1 MDNTKEK
8 NNDLTSG
15 PLTIKIIKFIIPL
28 MLTGILQLLY
38 NAADSIVVGHYD
50 GSSALAAVSSVGA
63 LINLLVNAF
72 MGLSVGAAVV
82 VAQDYGAK
90 DYEGVSKTVHTSY
103 LISIIGGIVV
113 GAIGLI
119 FSRQFLIWMGSP
131 EDVLPL
137 STEYLM
143 IYFIGTPANMAY
155 NFGASILRSI
165 GDTKRPLYFL
175 TISGLVN
182 VVLNL
187 VLVIVFHMG
196 VAGVAYAT
204 IISQILSAVM
214 VIVYMMKSK
223 DCVRFVPKKMRIHGD
238 KLKKMLYIGL
248 PAGFQGTVFSLSN
261 VVIQSAVNSF
271 GSLVMAGNGAA
282 SSLEGFTYTAMNSVY
297 QASLTFV
304 GQNVGAKK
312 YDRINKV
319 QGVCLVLV
327 TIIGL
332 VFGVTTYCLGEPLL
346 SIYLPNDP
354 EAIPYGIIRMSY
366 IALPYF
372 LCGMMEVMVGG
383 QRGMGM
389 SFIPMIN
396 ALLGSC
402 VLRIVWISTVFA
414 ADPTLF
420 TLYISYPISWIVTT
434 LAHTVF
440 YFVKLHS
447 LKKKARLE
455 AGNVSVKPTCQ

>member
-143 IYFIGTPANMAY
+143 IYFAGTPANMAY
-155 NFGASILRSI
+155 NFGASILRSV

-346 SIYLPNDP
+346 SIYLPKDP

-420 TLYISYPISWIVTT
+420 TLYISYPISWAVTT

-455 AGNVSVKPTCQ
+455 AGN

>member
-119 FSRQFLIWMGSP
+119 FSRQFLIWMESP

-143 IYFIGTPANMAY
+143 IYFAGTPANMAY
-155 NFGASILRSI
+155 NFGASILRSV

-182 VVLNL
+182 IVLNL

-223 DCVRFVPKKMRIHGD
+223 DCVRFVPKKMRIYGD

-455 AGNVSVKPTCQ
+455 AGN

>member
-1 MDNTKEK
+1 MDTTKEN

-119 FSRQFLIWMGSP
+119 FSRQFLIWMESP

-143 IYFIGTPANMAY
+143 IYFAGTPANMAY
-155 NFGASILRSI
+155 NFGASILRSV

-223 DCVRFVPKKMRIHGD
+223 DCVRFVPKNMRIYGD

-312 YDRINKV
+312 YNRINKV

-402 VLRIVWISTVFA
+402 ILRIVWISTVFA

-420 TLYISYPISWIVTT
+420 TLYISYPISWAVTT

-455 AGNVSVKPTCQ
+455 AGN

>member
-131 EDVLPL
+131 DDVLPL

-143 IYFIGTPANMAY
+143 IYFAGTPANMAY
-155 NFGASILRSI
+155 NFGASILRSV

-223 DCVRFVPKKMRIHGD
+223 DCVRFVPKNMRIYGD

-455 AGNVSVKPTCQ
+455 AGN

>member
-1 MDNTKEK
+1 MDTTKEN

-119 FSRQFLIWMGSP
+119 FSRQFLIWMESP

-155 NFGASILRSI
+155 NFGASILRSV

-182 VVLNL
+182 VILNL

-420 TLYISYPISWIVTT
+420 TLYISYPISWAVTT

-440 YFVKLHS
+440 YFIKLHS

-455 AGNVSVKPTCQ
+455 AGN

>member
-1 MDNTKEK
+1 MDNTKEN

-143 IYFIGTPANMAY
+143 IYFAGTPANMAY
-155 NFGASILRSI
+155 NFGASILRSV

-223 DCVRFVPKKMRIHGD
+223 DCVRFVPKNMRIYGD

-455 AGNVSVKPTCQ
+455 AGN

>member
-155 NFGASILRSI
+155 NFGASILRSV

-182 VVLNL
+182 IVLNL

-223 DCVRFVPKKMRIHGD
+223 DCVRFVPKNMRIYGD

-312 YDRINKV
+312 YNRINKV

-402 VLRIVWISTVFA
+402 ILRIVWISTVFA

-420 TLYISYPISWIVTT
+420 TLYISYPNSWIVTT

-455 AGNVSVKPTCQ
+455 AGN

>member
-1 MDNTKEK
+1 MDNTKEN

-155 NFGASILRSI
+155 NFGASILRSV

-182 VVLNL
+182 IVLNL

-455 AGNVSVKPTCQ
+455 AGN

>member
-119 FSRQFLIWMGSP
+119 FSRQFLIWMESP

-143 IYFIGTPANMAY
+143 IYFAGTPANMAY
-155 NFGASILRSI
+155 NFGASILRSV

-223 DCVRFVPKKMRIHGD
+223 DCVRFVPKNMRIYGD

-420 TLYISYPISWIVTT
+420 TLYISYPISWAVTT

-440 YFVKLHS
+440 YFIKLHS

-455 AGNVSVKPTCQ
+455 AGN

>member
-1 MDNTKEK
+1 MDNTKEN

-119 FSRQFLIWMGSP
+119 FSRQFLIWMESP

-155 NFGASILRSI
+155 NFGASILRSV

-182 VVLNL
+182 VILNL
-187 VLVIVFHMG
+187 VLVIIFHMG

-204 IISQILSAVM
+204 IISQILSAAM

-455 AGNVSVKPTCQ
+455 AGN

>member
-119 FSRQFLIWMGSP
+119 FSRQFLIWMESP

-155 NFGASILRSI
+155 NFGASILRSV

-182 VVLNL
+182 IVLNL

-332 VFGVTTYCLGEPLL
+332 VFGVTTYWLGEPLL

-396 ALLGSC
+396 ALLCSC

-455 AGNVSVKPTCQ
+455 AGN

>member
-1 MDNTKEK
+1 MDTTKEK

-155 NFGASILRSI
+155 NFGASILRSV

-182 VVLNL
+182 VILNL

-455 AGNVSVKPTCQ
+455 AGN

>member
-1 MDNTKEK
+1 MDTTKEN

-434 LAHTVF
+434 LAHAVF
-440 YFVKLHS
+440 YFIKLHS

-455 AGNVSVKPTCQ
+455 AGN

>member
-119 FSRQFLIWMGSP
+119 FSRQFLIWMESP

-143 IYFIGTPANMAY
+143 IYFAGTPANMAY
-155 NFGASILRSI
+155 NFGASILRSV

-223 DCVRFVPKKMRIHGD
+223 DCVRFVPKNMRIYGD

-282 SSLEGFTYTAMNSVY
+282 SSLEGCTYTAMNSVY

-455 AGNVSVKPTCQ
+455 AGN

>member
-155 NFGASILRSI
+155 NFGASILRSV

-223 DCVRFVPKKMRIHGD
+223 DCVRFVPKNMRIYGD

-312 YDRINKV
+312 YNRINKV

-402 VLRIVWISTVFA
+402 ILRIIWISTVFA

-455 AGNVSVKPTCQ
+455 AGN

>member
-1 MDNTKEK
+1 MDTTKEN

-15 PLTIKIIKFIIPL
+15 PLTLKIIKFIIPL

-455 AGNVSVKPTCQ
+455 AGN

>member
-223 DCVRFVPKKMRIHGD
+223 DCVRFVPKNMRIYGD

-312 YDRINKV
+312 YNRINKV

-420 TLYISYPISWIVTT
+420 TLYISYPISWIITT

-455 AGNVSVKPTCQ
+455 AGN

>member
-119 FSRQFLIWMGSP
+119 FSRQFLIWMESP

-143 IYFIGTPANMAY
+143 IYFAGTPANMAY
-155 NFGASILRSI
+155 NFGASILRSV

-223 DCVRFVPKKMRIHGD
+223 DCVRFVPKNMRIYGD

-420 TLYISYPISWIVTT
+420 TLYISYPISWAVTT

-455 AGNVSVKPTCQ
+455 AGN

>member
-119 FSRQFLIWMGSP
+119 FSRQFLIWMESP

-155 NFGASILRSI
+155 NFGASILRSV

-182 VVLNL
+182 IVLNL

-223 DCVRFVPKKMRIHGD
+223 DCVRFVPKKMRIYGD

-332 VFGVTTYCLGEPLL
+332 VFGVATYCLGEPLL

-455 AGNVSVKPTCQ
+455 AGN

>member
-1 MDNTKEK
+1 MDTTKEN

-119 FSRQFLIWMGSP
+119 FSRQFLIWMESP

-143 IYFIGTPANMAY
+143 IYFAGTPANMAY
-155 NFGASILRSI
+155 NFGASILRSV

-223 DCVRFVPKKMRIHGD
+223 DCVRFVPKNMRIYGD

-420 TLYISYPISWIVTT
+420 TLYISYPISWAVTT
-434 LAHTVF
+434 LAHAVF
-440 YFVKLHS
+440 YFIKLHS

-455 AGNVSVKPTCQ
+455 AGN

>member
-8 NNDLTSG
+8 NNDLPSG

-119 FSRQFLIWMGSP
+119 FSRQFLIWMESP

-143 IYFIGTPANMAY
+143 IYFAGTPANMAY
-155 NFGASILRSI
+155 NFGASILRSV

-420 TLYISYPISWIVTT
+420 TLYISYPISWAVTT
-434 LAHTVF
+434 LAHAVF
-440 YFVKLHS
+440 YFIKLHS

-455 AGNVSVKPTCQ
+455 AGN

>member
-1 MDNTKEK
+1 MDNTKEN

-155 NFGASILRSI
+155 NFGASILRSV

-455 AGNVSVKPTCQ
+455 AGN

>member
-119 FSRQFLIWMGSP
+119 FSRQFLIWMESP

-155 NFGASILRSI
+155 NFGASILRSV

-182 VVLNL
+182 IVLNL

-223 DCVRFVPKKMRIHGD
+223 DCVRFVPKKMRIYGD

-455 AGNVSVKPTCQ
+455 AGN

>member
-143 IYFIGTPANMAY
+143 IYFAGTPANMAY
-155 NFGASILRSI
+155 NFGASILRSV

-414 ADPTLF
+414 DDPTLF
-420 TLYISYPISWIVTT
+420 TLYISYPISWAVTT

-440 YFVKLHS
+440 YFIKLHS

-455 AGNVSVKPTCQ
+455 AGN

>member
-113 GAIGLI
+113 GATGLI

-455 AGNVSVKPTCQ
+455 AGN

>member
-119 FSRQFLIWMGSP
+119 FSRQFLIWMESP

-143 IYFIGTPANMAY
+143 IYFAGTPANMAY
-155 NFGASILRSI
+155 NFGASILRSV

-182 VVLNL
+182 VILNL

-455 AGNVSVKPTCQ
+455 AGN

>member
-143 IYFIGTPANMAY
+143 IYFAGTPANMAY
-155 NFGASILRSI
+155 NFGASILRSV

-332 VFGVTTYCLGEPLL
+332 VFGVTTYCLGDPLL
-346 SIYLPNDP
+346 SIYLPKDP

-420 TLYISYPISWIVTT
+420 TLYISYPISWTVTT

-455 AGNVSVKPTCQ
+455 AQS

>member
-1 MDNTKEK
+1 MDTTKEN

-155 NFGASILRSI
+155 NFGASILRSV

-182 VVLNL
+182 VILNL

-440 YFVKLHS
+440 YFIKLHS

-455 AGNVSVKPTCQ
+455 AGN

>member
-1 MDNTKEK
+1 MDTTKEN

-119 FSRQFLIWMGSP
+119 FSRQFLIWMESP

-143 IYFIGTPANMAY
+143 IYFAGTPANMAY
-155 NFGASILRSI
+155 NFGASILRSV

-182 VVLNL
+182 IVLNL

-223 DCVRFVPKKMRIHGD
+223 DCVRFVPKNMRIYGD

-312 YDRINKV
+312 YNRINKV

-455 AGNVSVKPTCQ
+455 AGN

>member
-28 MLTGILQLLY
+28 MLTGISQLLY

-119 FSRQFLIWMGSP
+119 FSRQFLIWMESP

-155 NFGASILRSI
+155 NFGASILRSV

-182 VVLNL
+182 IVLNL

-282 SSLEGFTYTAMNSVY
+282 SSLEGFTYTA
-297 QASLTFV
+297 
-304 GQNVGAKK
+304 
-312 YDRINKV
+312 R
-319 QGVCLVLV
+319 
-327 TIIGL
+327 
-332 VFGVTTYCLGEPLL
+332 
-346 SIYLPNDP
+346 
-354 EAIPYGIIRMSY
+354 
-366 IALPYF
+366 
-372 LCGMMEVMVGG
+372 
-383 QRGMGM
+383 
-389 SFIPMIN
+389 
-396 ALLGSC
+396 
-402 VLRIVWISTVFA
+402 
-414 ADPTLF
+414 
-420 TLYISYPISWIVTT
+420 
-434 LAHTVF
+434 
-440 YFVKLHS
+440 
-447 LKKKARLE
+447 
-455 AGNVSVKPTCQ
+455 

>member
-1 MDNTKEK
+1 MDTTKEN

-155 NFGASILRSI
+155 NFGASILRSV

-434 LAHTVF
+434 LAHAVF
-440 YFVKLHS
+440 YFIKLHS

-455 AGNVSVKPTCQ
+455 AGN

>member
-223 DCVRFVPKKMRIHGD
+223 DCVRFVPKNMRIYGD

-312 YDRINKV
+312 YNRINKV

-455 AGNVSVKPTCQ
+455 AGN

>member
-1 MDNTKEK
+1 MDTTKEN

-119 FSRQFLIWMGSP
+119 FSRQFLIWMESP

-143 IYFIGTPANMAY
+143 IYFAGTPANMAY
-155 NFGASILRSI
+155 NFGASILRSV

-455 AGNVSVKPTCQ
+455 AGN

>member
-155 NFGASILRSI
+155 NFGASILRSV
-165 GDTKRPLYFL
+165 GDTKHPLYFL

-182 VVLNL
+182 IVLNL

-223 DCVRFVPKKMRIHGD
+223 DCVRFVPKNMRIYGD

-312 YDRINKV
+312 YNRINKV

-455 AGNVSVKPTCQ
+455 AGN